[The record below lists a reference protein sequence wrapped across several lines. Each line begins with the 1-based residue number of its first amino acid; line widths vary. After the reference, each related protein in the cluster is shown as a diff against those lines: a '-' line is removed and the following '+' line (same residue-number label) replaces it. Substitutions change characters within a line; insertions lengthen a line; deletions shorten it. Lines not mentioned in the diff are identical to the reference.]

1 MQSSIANAA
10 GVSSSAVV
18 ITVEVASVTSVRITV
33 SITLD
38 AGMEAPVM
46 EALSKSFATPDDA
59 SALLGITVLDVLSL
73 ESTNVGAPSPPL
85 TLPTASSESGSG
97 EDSSLALMLVG
108 AGALLLAALVL
119 LVAAFLFR
127 SAQR

>member
-1 MQSSIANAA
+1 M
-10 GVSSSAVV
+10 SSSAVV

-73 ESTNVGAPSPPL
+73 ESTNVGAPSPP
-85 TLPTASSESGSG
+85 PTASSESGSG
-97 EDSSLALMLVG
+97 QDSSLALMLVG